1 MGPALYVLV
10 VLTAGAAMGIQP
22 PTNGLLGRVAG
33 SGLLASVISF
43 GVGFLALVVVAVV
56 LRPKPPPGWLSA
68 TPWYLW
74 LGGLYGALV
83 VFAGAWATPR
93 LGAGTVLVLMVAA
106 QLAVGVVL
114 DHFGVLGLKVHPISS
129 LRAAGVLL
137 VVAGAL
143 MVQRG

>member
-1 MGPALYVLV
+1 
-10 VLTAGAAMGIQP
+10 
-22 PTNGLLGRVAG
+22 
-33 SGLLASVISF
+33 
-43 GVGFLALVVVAVV
+43 
-56 LRPKPPPGWLSA
+56 
-68 TPWYLW
+68 
-74 LGGLYGALV
+74 V